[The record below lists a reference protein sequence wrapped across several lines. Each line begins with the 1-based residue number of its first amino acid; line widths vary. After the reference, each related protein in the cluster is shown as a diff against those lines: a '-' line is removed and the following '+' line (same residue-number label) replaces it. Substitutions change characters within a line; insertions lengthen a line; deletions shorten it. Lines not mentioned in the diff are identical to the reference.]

1 MPYTT
6 LAKLT
11 ARFGQRML
19 LQLTDRATPP
29 AGVVDTAIVD
39 QAIAD
44 TDGVIDG
51 YLAGRYQLPLAD
63 VPPQLADL
71 ALTIAIYKLH
81 PFEPDPK
88 IRSDYEQALK
98 TLREIASGVFRLP
111 IAGLEPGALDNSGV
125 LTNDRERPFTEDNLK
140 GFI

>member
-11 ARFGQRML
+11 ARFGQRLL
-19 LQLTDRATPP
+19 LQLTDRAAPP
-29 AGVVDTAIVD
+29 AGVVNAAIVD

-51 YLAGRYQLPLAD
+51 YLAGRYQLPLTD

-111 IAGLEPGALDNSGV
+111 IAGLEPAALNDSGV